1 MKKIITEKDIKV
13 LKEKIYYVLAG
24 IKMPDENTKVE
35 ENWWLKLSYS
45 QASKKLPVYYKVYFL
60 LVSLLGFKDLGKAE
74 KTAWSIPI
82 DFDGEAF
89 FIELR
94 KSGLG
99 LYGINMSKKYDK
111 ARKIVNILN
120 KATRIA
126 EPYFD
131 YLADEAIKS
140 SKLTITNN
148 SRHLYE
154 RYEYFLKLYEEK
166 DKAFK
171 DNENNR
177 KLNSLYDGQSYKL
190 YDREAQWLAMDAI
203 EAFFS
208 WTEHVF
214 VLLAIIMGKIKTGDK
229 VNELINS
236 DWSKKYKTI
245 FDINKKKDNEFYI
258 KLLSIRRQVR
268 NYMAHGTFSNDMRT
282 FYFHSPTGAIPL
294 NYKNLSKKNF
304 TFNLENLFL
313 SLINYKTTNILKKF
327 VSFLWSSERKNAKL
341 YIQDSGL
348 PLVLTK
354 AQKGI
359 YTKIMQSSKEMNE
372 YIDREIWEQERAM
385 NMDF

>member
-1 MKKIITEKDIKV
+1 MKKIITEKDIEN
-13 LKEKIYYVLAG
+13 LKEKIQYIIAD
-24 IKMPDENTKVE
+24 IKIPDESTKIE
-35 ENWWLKLSYS
+35 KNWWLKLSYS
-45 QASKKLPVYYKVYFL
+45 QASKELPVYYKVYFL
-60 LVSLLGFKDLGKAE
+60 LVNLLGFKDLGRAE

-82 DFDGEAF
+82 DFEGKAF

-94 KSGLG
+94 KFGLG
-99 LYGINMSKKYDK
+99 LYGINMSKKYEK
-111 ARKIVNILN
+111 AKKIVKIIN
-120 KATRIA
+120 KATKMA

-131 YLADEAIKS
+131 YLANEAIKS

-148 SRHLYE
+148 SRHLFE

-166 DKAFK
+166 AFK
-171 DNENNR
+171 DNEDNR
-177 KLNSLYDGQSYKL
+177 RLNFLYGGQSYKL
-190 YDREAQWLAMDAI
+190 YDRESQWLAMDAI

-214 VLLAIIMGKIKTGDK
+214 VLLAVIMGKVKTGEE
-229 VNELINS
+229 VNEIINS
-236 DWSKKYKTI
+236 DWNKKYKMI
-245 FDINKKKDNEFYI
+245 FDISKKKDNEFYL

-282 FYFHSPTGAIPL
+282 FYFHSSTGVIPL

-304 TFNLENLFL
+304 TFNLENLYL
-313 SLINYKTTNILKKF
+313 NLIDYKTINVLKNF
-327 VSFLWSSERKNAKL
+327 IDFIWSCERKPAKL

-348 PLVLTK
+348 PLVLTE

-359 YTKIMQSSKEMNE
+359 YTKIMKSSKEMNE
-372 YIDREIWEQERAM
+372 YIDRKIWEQERAM